1 MVYLI
6 AVDEGTM
13 ERKRSH
19 LLIII
24 FVTITSVMILYGGFK
39 FGGDVNEIL
48 TESMQQT
55 VQQAALQEQ
64 QSIDDIVAG
73 KIRNIEM
80 ISKTMTI
87 IGDNEPLILEYLNT
101 SKDSYQFDN
110 LLIVGTDGVG
120 IDADN
125 KYVDIYGSLFFETAI
140 NGTLDVTDPY
150 ISYYTGNRVVAVSA
164 PVYRGDD
171 IAGVLVATYTTEYL
185 TQLLLEQ
192 TNSMGTSAI
201 VDGDGNIITSTDQN
215 IAEFKEIDNLEF
227 LYTTSLDQLRSDVLN
242 GVEWLISFDYNNG
255 GHITVYMPIAV
266 NDWMLLFNAPKD
278 SIVQAEQT
286 IFSSMMYFIMFL
298 TLFFLIFLLYV
309 LRTRRKH
316 LKQIET
322 AAYYDSL
329 TGLPNTLKLKIDIA
343 KALKDNPKNRYVIA
357 KFDFEN
363 FKVINELFDFE
374 VGNKVLRA
382 VAETSTHALEPS
394 FLFARVG
401 SDEFIMFAANGFLED
416 LNAIKIEYEARFKS
430 LLPELE
436 KHSLSFRYGRYFIKD
451 GECDVDEIVNKV
463 TIAHSFAK
471 ANKKLDICDYDDAL
485 KKQMV
490 KIADI
495 TNKKDDALKNEEFKV
510 FLQPKYRLNGHE
522 MIGAEALVRWI
533 EADGTMVYPND
544 FIPLFEQTGFIVEL
558 DKYMFTKVC
567 CAIREW
573 LDSVKQGVKI
583 SVNFSRINLT
593 NPNFVAELADIASRY
608 NVPSKYI
615 EIEFTETTI
624 TENETNIIKVID
636 ELHYN
641 GFSVSID
648 DFGAGYSSLGMLKNF
663 TVDTLKL
670 DRSFFLN
677 NDNDRGN
684 LVIGGIIKLAQN
696 LEMSVVAEGIEES
709 EQADFLRE
717 INCEYAQGYY
727 FAKPMSLDDF
737 AEVYIKK
744 TGDSIAGNDK
754 I

>member
-1 MVYLI
+1 MDKKRHSVILITFAIITI
-6 AVDEGTM
+6 AV
-13 ERKRSH
+13 
-19 LLIII
+19 
-24 FVTITSVMILYGGFK
+24 ILYGGIQ
-39 FGGDVNEIL
+39 FGEAVNREVL
-48 TESMQQT
+48 SSMTQT
-55 VQQAALQEQ
+55 VQQAAYQEQ
-64 QSIDDIVAG
+64 QSIDDIIVE
-73 KIRNIEM
+73 KSRNIEV
-80 ISKTMTI
+80 ISETFSI
-87 IGDNEPLILEYLNT
+87 LDEDVDLIFEYLELAK
-101 SKDSYQFDN
+101 SQHMFDN
-110 LLIVGTDGVG
+110 MLLVDTSGIGIAADGTQ
-120 IDADN
+120 
-125 KYVDIYGSLFFETAI
+125 VDVSDEPFFTTAI
-140 NGTLDVTDPY
+140 EGGMGATEPY
-150 ISYYTGNRVVAVSA
+150 ISRYTGSEVVAISTPINKDNELV
-164 PVYRGDD
+164 
-171 IAGVLVATYTTEYL
+171 GVLIVSYTTEYL
-185 TQLLLEQ
+185 TELLVEQ
-192 TNSMGTSAI
+192 TNKMGSSAI
-201 VDGDGNIITSTDQN
+201 INGNGEIIIATNPDSDN
-215 IAEFKEIDNLEF
+215 INLIEEMSLSNGITEQDLYNDFAAGKEGAFSYN
-227 LYTTSLDQLRSDVLN
+227 YN
-242 GVEWLISFDYNNG
+242 GYGRVA
-255 GHITVYMPIAV
+255 VYIPIMI
-266 NDWMLLFNAPKD
+266 NDWMLFFTVPES
-278 SIVQAEQT
+278 SINQT
-286 IFSSMMYFIMFL
+286 VDGILESMLYFIL
-298 TLFFLIFLLYV
+298 LLVLIFLCFLLYA
-309 LRTRRKH
+309 LLSRRKH
-316 LKQIET
+316 IGQVEQ
-322 AAYYDSL
+322 AAYYDKL
-329 TGLPNTLKLKIDIA
+329 TGLPNMLKLKLEIA
-343 KALKDNPKNRYVIA
+343 NALKSNPNLHYVIA

-363 FKVINELFDFE
+363 FKVINEMFDFE
-374 VGNKVLRA
+374 VGNQVLRA
-382 VAETSTHALEPS
+382 VAETSSHAPEPS

-544 FIPLFEQTGFIVEL
+544 FIPLFEQTGFIIEL

-567 CAIREW
+567 RTIRNW
-573 LDSVKQGVKI
+573 LDSVNRGVKI

-593 NPNFVAELADIASRY
+593 NPNFVAELADIASSY

-636 ELHYN
+636 ELHHN

-677 NDNDRGN
+677 NDSDRGN

-709 EQADFLRE
+709 EQADFLRD

-727 FAKPMSLDDF
+727 FAKPMSLADF
-737 AEVYIKK
+737 AEIYIKN
-744 TGDSIAGNDK
+744 TDDIIAGNDK
-754 I
+754 N